1 MREYHRKPIHNGKSY
16 HAKHGMMMTNF
27 HADFSTV
34 DSPHSMDTALDSMPE
49 LCTVDPERKTL
60 LVLCPCYASRAGQ
73 GMIHGVCS

>member
-27 HADFSTV
+27 HAGFSTV

-49 LCTVDPERKTL
+49 LCTVDPESKTL
-60 LVLCPCYASRAGQ
+60 VVLCPCYAARTGHSLHAR
-73 GMIHGVCS
+73 